1 MFDEISTVL
10 YNSLDRLPTLDNI
23 ETEARLGRFLPNGTF
38 YPGVSEK
45 YFNDMLSVLR
55 RFVQPQ
61 QLQSIA
67 IYFTDGL
74 RSEVFAGSG
83 RVESMQKRKVID
95 DIDMNPD
102 NHYALRISGSHEK
115 PVHSTLLESQVRKFI
130 KPKSIPKLLREGTV
144 FELYPNATVYH
155 KKKPHKVSRGFGK
168 LMWKPAHPDYV
179 ITLSRRKIK
188 FRDTEYKKDQW
199 VEMLNMAGVMGDKAV
214 PIGRFSILAHIQ
226 QIKPLCVFSN
236 VSATPPYL
244 PTAWRSKKRQSFQL
258 WEGLTIDMTETVY
271 SNQSI
276 QQCYDGRGTKTY
288 EVEADWDG
296 ISKGVKEFSEVIKH
310 VLYSK

>member
-10 YNSLDRLPTLDNI
+10 YHSLNRLPSLDNI
-23 ETEARLGRFLPNGTF
+23 ETEARLGRFLPDGTF
-38 YPGVSEK
+38 YPGVSET
-45 YFNDMLSVLR
+45 YFTDMVSVLS
-55 RFVQPQ
+55 RFVQPKRQ
-61 QLQSIA
+61 ESLA

-74 RSEVFAGSG
+74 RSEIFAGSS
-83 RVESMQKRKVID
+83 RIESIQKRKVID
-95 DIDMNPD
+95 DIDMTPD

-115 PVHSTLLESQVRKFI
+115 PVNSALLDAQVRKFI
-130 KPKSIPKLLREGTV
+130 KPRSIPKLLREGTV
-144 FELYPNATVYH
+144 FQLLGPTVYYN
-155 KKKPHKVSRGFGK
+155 KKPHDISRGFGQ
-168 LMWKPAHPDYV
+168 LTWKVAHPDYA

-188 FRDTEYKKDQW
+188 FRDTEYKQDQW
-199 VEMLNMAGVMGDKAV
+199 VEMLNMAGVMGDKPV
-214 PIGRFSILAHIQ
+214 PIGRFSILAHIKQ
-226 QIKPLCVFSN
+226 LKPMSIFSN

-258 WEGLTIDMTETVY
+258 WEGLTVDMTETVY

-296 ISKGVKEFSEVIKH
+296 ISKGTKEFSEVIKH

>member
-1 MFDEISTVL
+1 MFNEISTVL
-10 YNSLDRLPTLDNI
+10 YRSLDRLPSLDNI
-23 ETEARLGRFLPNGTF
+23 ETEARLGRFLSDGSF
-38 YPGVSEK
+38 YPGVSER
-45 YFNDMLSVLR
+45 YFTDMLSVLN
-55 RFVQPQ
+55 RFVQPKRQ
-61 QLQSIA
+61 ESIA

-74 RSEVFAGSG
+74 RSEVFAGTS
-83 RVESMQKRKVID
+83 RIESMQKRKVID
-95 DIDMNPD
+95 DIDMTPD
-102 NHYALRISGSHEK
+102 NHYALRISGSLEK
-115 PVHSTLLESQVRKFI
+115 PVNSTLLDSQVRKFV
-130 KPKSIPKLLREGTV
+130 KPKSVPKLLREGTL
-144 FELYPNATVYH
+144 FQLCGPTVYY
-155 KKKPHKVSRGFGK
+155 KKKAHPVARGFGQ
-168 LMWKPAHPDYV
+168 LTWKVAHPDYA

-199 VEMLNMAGVMGDKAV
+199 VEMLNMAGVMGDK
-214 PIGRFSILAHIQ
+214 PIPMGRFSILAHIQ
-226 QIKPLCVFSN
+226 QIKPMSIFSN

-258 WEGLTIDMTETVY
+258 WHGLNVDMTETVY